1 MGALCGAVRGPTEA
15 AHRRYGARTHARHDD
30 RFVVCARGGA
40 SGASRTI
47 PLLTLHCSW
56 RWPVVQVWL
65 VLCIRAAYFVP
76 LPGFS
81 AARSRAGVGNVVD
94 LLMPTDLG
102 DLTGAWQCVH
112 ARA

>member
-1 MGALCGAVRGPTEA
+1 
-15 AHRRYGARTHARHDD
+15 
-30 RFVVCARGGA
+30 
-40 SGASRTI
+40 
-47 PLLTLHCSW
+47 
-56 RWPVVQVWL
+56 VQVWL

-102 DLTGAWQCVH
+102 DLTGAWQRTRARVKHGYARVH
-112 ARA
+112 VRPAH

>member
-1 MGALCGAVRGPTEA
+1 VALYEDPLKRRIAATVR
-15 AHRRYGARTHARHDD
+15 AHTYDATTVSLCARRGTCARH
-30 RFVVCARGGA
+30 RCQPHK
-40 SGASRTI
+40 

-56 RWPVVQVWL
+56 PWPIVQVWL

-102 DLTGAWQCVH
+102 DLTGAWHCVH